1 MIHIAALWLLPAIA
15 VAAFVGY
22 RLGVMITEYR
32 ANRFM
37 ETNKLN
43 DAVDKAKKP

>member
-1 MIHIAALWLLPAIA
+1 MIQIAALWLLPAIA

-32 ANRFM
+32 AQGPVNRL
-37 ETNKLN
+37 K